1 MREKGL
7 YYNPKRVIHPLTNY
21 GKKIQESGIDIS
33 LIHLKKFLEQ
43 QETYQI
49 NKQVKKPNEYS
60 NIVADYPLQST
71 QLDIMIYDRY
81 QIHSYKYV
89 IGLIDVYSRYV
100 VCRALTNMKISTIL
114 SNLKEMCEELS
125 KKAGS
130 LRTVEGYK
138 ETHYPENMN
147 THQQFDNLL

>member
-1 MREKGL
+1 M
-7 YYNPKRVIHPLTNY
+7 
-21 GKKIQESGIDIS
+21 
-33 LIHLKKFLEQ
+33 
-43 QETYQI
+43 
-49 NKQVKKPNEYS
+49 
-60 NIVADYPLQST
+60 QST
-71 QLDIMIYDRY
+71 QLDIMIFDRY

-130 LRTVEGYK
+130 LRTAEGYK

-147 THQQFDNLL
+147 THQQFDKPALTNFMTEKGTHFWFSQETNLTQECDNRTFLEDSCASSTKNERGNEKF